1 MSTADSKEICDL
13 IQQLAGRPPG
23 EEPTWEL
30 SYAVE
35 LLTRIAGE
43 NGCSY
48 VLEHLTQRLDE
59 NWRGVLFE
67 DGPQLIGPFPRV
79 CEARDQLHG

>member
-1 MSTADSKEICDL
+1 MATPDAKKICDL

-43 NGCSY
+43 NRSY
-48 VLEHLTQRLDE
+48 VLEHLIKRLDE

-67 DGPQLIGPFPRV
+67 DGPRLVGPLTRV
-79 CEARDQLHG
+79 CDTHDQIHG